1 MRFLLAAALCAG
13 LISAASAQN
22 LSPRVE
28 QALSYL
34 PPQSETLAVESG
46 PIVVPIDKEKEL
58 ENWRNMGI
66 QSSQSIMPAN
76 LQLSVVASALA
87 GRTIELSLEARSNFR
102 PPKGLGLMPYDGSGL
117 IYLKPQ
123 AGQTRDL
130 LKSKVWKKM
139 KRVTLAGQQVGV
151 FEEKREYDLW
161 RIYVAVP
168 RPDLIVL
175 ATDRASMI
183 TTLARM
189 QRPNLTD
196 RAFPSSW
203 SGWKLVDT
211 NAPFW
216 AIRRLDLP
224 GSVGLLGPR
233 NRDPKA
239 RAFVIYSR
247 TVKEAAT
254 PQWIMKYDGSPKL
267 IRDFYAG
274 SKGELKGTV
283 SQIAGTQI
291 TQFISTSP
299 DGYFTFYALGLL
311 GTGIYL

>member
-1 MRFLLAAALCAG
+1 MRFLLSLAICAG
-13 LISAASAQN
+13 LSSAAGAQD

-28 QALSYL
+28 QLLKFL
-34 PPQSETLAVESG
+34 PLQSETLAVDQESFA
-46 PIVVPIDKEKEL
+46 VPLAEAGKKGANRL
-58 ENWRNMGI
+58 VAG
-66 QSSQSIMPAN
+66 SILPAN
-76 LQLSVVASALA
+76 LQMAVVAPALA

-102 PPKGLGLMPYDGSGL
+102 PPKGLGLMPYDGSGIL
-117 IYLKPQ
+117 ILKPQ
-123 AGQTRDL
+123 AGQTRAM
-130 LKSKVWKKM
+130 LKAKAWKGM
-139 KRVTLAGQQVGV
+139 KRVTLAGQEVGV
-151 FEEKREYDLW
+151 IEEKREHDLW

-168 RPDLIVL
+168 RPDMLVT

-211 NAPFW
+211 KAPFW

-224 GSVGLLGPR
+224 QSVGLLGPT

-239 RAFVIYSR
+239 HAFAVYNIPA
-247 TVKEAAT
+247 KDKDNAA
-254 PQWIMKYDGSPKL
+254 PQWIMKYDGSPKF
-267 IRDFYAG
+267 IRDFYSA

-283 SQIAGTQI
+283 SQITGTQI
-291 TQFISTSP
+291 TQFTVDSP
-299 DGYFTFYALGLL
+299 DGYFAFYALGLL